1 MTEKRNDSRIT
12 WTDPDEAPELTDEWF
27 EGADLMEGTRLVR
40 RGRPPSEK
48 KKVLLSVRYS
58 QEVVDYFRSTGEG
71 WQTRMDAVLKEWIEQ
86 HR

>member
-1 MTEKRNDSRIT
+1 MKEKKKDSKIT

-40 RGRPPSEK
+40 RGRPSSEK

-58 QEVVDYFRSTGEG
+58 QEVVDFFRSTGEG

>member
-40 RGRPPSEK
+40 RGRPSSEK

>member
-1 MTEKRNDSRIT
+1 MREKKNVSKATWIDS
-12 WTDPDEAPELTDEWF
+12 DDAPELTDEWF

-40 RGRPPSEK
+40 RGRPSSGK

-58 QEVVDYFRSTGEG
+58 QEVVNYFRATGEG
-71 WQTRMDAVLKEWIEQ
+71 WQTRMDSILKDWIEQ

>member
-1 MTEKRNDSRIT
+1 MTEKQNDSRIT

-27 EGADLMEGTRLVR
+27 EGADLKEGSRLIR
-40 RGRPPSEK
+40 RGRPISGQ

>member
-12 WTDPDEAPELTDEWF
+12 WNDPDEAPELTDEWF
-27 EGADLMEGTRLVR
+27 EGADLREGTRLIR

-58 QEVVDYFRSTGEG
+58 REVVDYFRASGEG
-71 WQTRMDAVLKEWIEQ
+71 WQTRMDSILKDWIEQ